1 MKKLFIALVVLGAG
15 PAWAQATRTWVSG
28 TGSDANPCSRTA
40 PCQTFSGALGKTAD
54 KGEINAI
61 DPGGFGTVNITK
73 SITIDGSGP
82 HASILAV
89 GTNGVIING
98 VGIIVT
104 LRNLSIQ
111 GAGTLTG
118 NGIRILNA
126 AAVNID
132 NLRIAN
138 FLGSTT
144 NGRGISIETSATNT
158 RVTITNTQLWNNN
171 DHQISVNPTSGNVVL
186 DVDNCV
192 ISRGNLSGIAMFD
205 NTKASISRCLITNN
219 ILGGGVASQ
228 DNTVVA
234 NVSNSIIANN
244 RFGISNG
251 AAVTRLFNTVVTGS
265 TEQGLKLDTGTVSSY
280 GNNGIRG
287 NVGNETPSGALI
299 GPN

>member
-1 MKKLFIALVVLGAG
+1 MALVAG
-15 PAWAQATRTWVSG
+15 SIGWAAPASAQTTCTWVSG
-28 TGSDANPCSRTA
+28 VGDDTFPCSRTA
-40 PCQTFSGALGKTAD
+40 PCKTFAGAISKTAD
-54 KGEINAI
+54 KGEINVI
-61 DPGGFGTVNITK
+61 DPGGFGAVNIVK
-73 SITIDGSGP
+73 SITIDGAGP

-98 VGIIVT
+98 AGVVVT
-104 LRNLSIQ
+104 LRNLSIN
-111 GAGTLTG
+111 GAGTTVG
-118 NGIRILNA
+118 NGVRVINA

-132 NLRIAN
+132 NVRIAN
-138 FLGSTT
+138 FAGSTT
-144 NGRGISIETSATNT
+144 NGRGISIETSAANV

-251 AAVTRLFNTVVTGS
+251 AATTRLFNTVVTGS
-265 TEQGLKLDTGTVSSY
+265 TEQGLKLDSGTVSSY